1 MCCDTERFFVM
12 KRVLM
17 IVLAALMVATMVLGV
32 TSCKTDKKVISVG
45 YTDYPP
51 MNYLGE
57 NNELVGFD
65 TELAEAVFTN
75 LGYDEVVFKLIKWEN
90 RYTELSSGNVD
101 CLWNGFT
108 ANTADEDGVL
118 RADKVDFSYNYM
130 ENRQVIVV
138 KADQIA
144 VLEASSADKANMLK
158 DKIGYVEASS
168 AGAGY
173 AEAFEG
179 AIVKEATNQT
189 AAIMQVKSEAAYF
202 AVVDAQ
208 LAKSLAGKGDYTDLA
223 IFDPLSSDVEYYAV
237 GFEKGSELTAQVNA
251 QFEALAAD
259 GTLMRLAEKYEVAT
273 TVITD
278 FSDQK

>member
-1 MCCDTERFFVM
+1 M
-12 KRVLM
+12 KRIAAL
-17 IVLAALMVATMVLGV
+17 ILAALMVASMAFCFA
-32 TSCKTDKKVISVG
+32 SCATDKKVITVG

-51 MNYLGE
+51 MNYLDE

-65 TELAEAVFTN
+65 TELAKAVFTN

-90 RYTELSSGNVD
+90 RYTDLESGNVD

-108 ANTADEDGVL
+108 ANTADPDGVM
-118 RADKVDFSYNYM
+118 RAEKVDFSYNYM
-130 ENRQVIVV
+130 ENRQVVVV
-138 KADQIA
+138 KASEVATLQ
-144 VLEASSADKANMLK
+144 ASSVPVKELLK

-168 AGAGY
+168 AGEGY
-173 AEAFEG
+173 AAEFEG
-179 AIVKEATNQT
+179 AIIKQATKQT
-189 AAIMQVKSEAAYF
+189 DAIMQVKSGAAYF

-208 LAKSLAGKGDYTDLA
+208 LARSLAGKGDYADLA
-223 IFDPLSSDVEYYAV
+223 IYDAMSSDVEYYAV

-251 QFEALAAD
+251 QLEALAAD
-259 GTLMRLAEKYEVAT
+259 GTIMALAEKYEVAT

>member
-1 MCCDTERFFVM
+1 M
-12 KRVLM
+12 KRFLTF
-17 IVLAALMVATMVLGV
+17 VLAALMVATLVLGLG
-32 TSCKTDKKVISVG
+32 SCATDKKVISVG

-51 MNYLGE
+51 MNYLDE

-65 TELAEAVFTN
+65 TELAEAVFKK
-75 LGYDEVVFKLIKWEN
+75 LGYDEVIFKLIKWEN
-90 RYTELSSGNVD
+90 RYTELASGNVD

-108 ANTADEDGVL
+108 ANTADEDGVM
-118 RADKVDFSYNYM
+118 RAEKVDFSYNYM
-130 ENRQVIVV
+130 ENRQVVVV
-138 KADQIA
+138 KASEVAALQ
-144 VLEASSADKANMLK
+144 ASSVPVKQLLK

-173 AEAFEG
+173 AAGFEG
-179 AIVKEATNQT
+179 AIIKEATKQT
-189 AAIMQVKSEAAYF
+189 DAIMQVKSGAAYF

-208 LAKSLAGKGDYTDLA
+208 LAKSLAGKGDYADLA
-223 IFDPLSSDVEYYAV
+223 IYDAMSSDVEYYAV
-237 GFEKGSELTAQVNA
+237 GFKKGSELTAQVNA

-259 GTLMRLAEKYEVAT
+259 GTIMALAEKYEVAT

>member
-1 MCCDTERFFVM
+1 M
-12 KRVLM
+12 KRILTL
-17 IVLAALMVATMVLGV
+17 VLAALLLCSMTVCFA
-32 TSCKTDKKVISVG
+32 SCGSDKKVISVG

-51 MNYLGE
+51 MNYLDE

-65 TELAEAVFTN
+65 TELAKEVFTN

-108 ANTADEDGVL
+108 ANTADEDGVM
-118 RADKVDFSYNYM
+118 RAEKVDFSYNYM

-144 VLEASSADKANMLK
+144 VLEASSADKANILK

-173 AEAFEG
+173 AAEFKG
-179 AIVKEATNQT
+179 AIIKEATKQT
-189 AAIMQVKSEAAYF
+189 DAIMQVKSDAAYF

-208 LAKSLAGKGDYTDLA
+208 LAKSLAGKGDYADLA
-223 IFDPLSSDVEYYAV
+223 IYDALSSDVEYYAV

-259 GTLMRLAEKYEVAT
+259 GTLMALAEKYEVAT
-273 TVITD
+273 TVVTD